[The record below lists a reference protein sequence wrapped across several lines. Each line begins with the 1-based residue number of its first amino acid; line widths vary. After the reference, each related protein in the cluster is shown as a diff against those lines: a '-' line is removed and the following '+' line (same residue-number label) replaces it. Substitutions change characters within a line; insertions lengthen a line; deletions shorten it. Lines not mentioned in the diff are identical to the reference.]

1 MRALLGEAAFLLT
14 IAQITDLHVTTEK
27 DPLNQRRNETR
38 LRQVLNTIHA
48 LRPRP
53 VAIIA
58 SGDLIDRGEKEEY
71 DELKRVMAKVE
82 IPVLYAL
89 GNHDGRDTFLEVFP
103 EYRDKLDENGFLQYT
118 VDYPGV
124 RVVICDTLE
133 GPN

>member
-38 LRQVLNTIHA
+38 LRQVLNTIHS

-58 SGDLIDRGEKEEY
+58 S
-71 DELKRVMAKVE
+71 A
-82 IPVLYAL
+82 
-89 GNHDGRDTFLEVFP
+89 T
-103 EYRDKLDENGFLQYT
+103 
-118 VDYPGV
+118 
-124 RVVICDTLE
+124 
-133 GPN
+133 